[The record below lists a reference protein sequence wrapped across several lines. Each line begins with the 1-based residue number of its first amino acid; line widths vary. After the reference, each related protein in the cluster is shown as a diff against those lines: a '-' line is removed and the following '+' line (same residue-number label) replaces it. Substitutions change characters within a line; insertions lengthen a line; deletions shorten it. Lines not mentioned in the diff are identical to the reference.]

1 MKTNRFGKNIFN
13 LIVKTCLSF
22 IFILILAYSFVIYS
36 TLSKIQ
42 TTVKNTAEEAS
53 KIIDG
58 DKLEKVWNLGDSNC
72 KEFFEIRD
80 NLIKFKSSKNVKYIY
95 TLYVENNKSYFIVD
109 GSLQDA
115 AALKDEYIF
124 KKEMKLAMEGNVTC
138 LKFPIKDKW
147 GTFISGY
154 APIKNSSGKI
164 VGIVAADVDV
174 ENFVYMNYMLL
185 ISITATI
192 IITMIIAFFTTKKYS
207 NKIVSQ
213 IENAAGNMN
222 KLSLGDLTVSLFAKT
237 NDEIE
242 DIINKADEFRLS
254 INNILLSIKEKF
266 ENVFEQA
273 KNLAYISSELQ
284 KASHEV
290 ASSLQT
296 SGYEVERQNQSFSN
310 LTKFINEYNLN
321 LEKSINIIK
330 DMENYAK
337 EIEKDFDKTNQDI
350 TLLISSVKQVNNT
363 YGEVLKNIEML
374 NENINQI
381 SQISNLINDI
391 ADQTNLLALN
401 AAIEAARAGDLGK
414 GFAVVAEE
422 VRKLAEKS
430 KESAQN
436 ISKIIDVVSKENK
449 TVVEKAQDMN
459 KIINSQIKQA
469 EETTQI
475 FNNIS
480 SSISTLISKIST
492 AYNYT
497 NEIDNGRQMILKS
510 VDDLSLSINN
520 IYKSI
525 TTISATS
532 QELYSASDEI
542 SQAAEKLK
550 EASKETLSEINK
562 FKLK

>member
-1 MKTNRFGKNIFN
+1 LKTNRFGKNIFN

-58 DKLEKVWNLGDSNC
+58 DKLEKVWNLKDSNC

-422 VRKLAEKS
+422 VRKLSEKS

-436 ISKIIDVVSKENK
+436 ISKIIDVVSKGNK

>member
-1 MKTNRFGKNIFN
+1 LKTNRFGKNIFN

-58 DKLEKVWNLGDSNC
+58 DKLEKVWNLKDSNC

-436 ISKIIDVVSKENK
+436 ISKIIDVVSKGNK

>member
-58 DKLEKVWNLGDSNC
+58 DKLEKVWNLKDSNC

-436 ISKIIDVVSKENK
+436 ISKIIDVVSKGNK

>member
-58 DKLEKVWNLGDSNC
+58 DKLEKVWNLKDSNC

-422 VRKLAEKS
+422 VRKLSEKS

-436 ISKIIDVVSKENK
+436 ISKIIDVVSKGNK